1 MMCADLNF
9 KIGTMEW
16 RTSIYTAKEK
26 PRHIVGI
33 FKNTRICH
41 EYVGNWLI
49 LHKKL
54 AKSTEVVLK

>member
-1 MMCADLNF
+1 MYKGRPYEGLEKKLN
-9 KIGTMEW
+9 
-16 RTSIYTAKEK
+16 YNNTANEK
-26 PRHIVGI
+26 LRHIVGI

-49 LHKKL
+49 QHEKL